1 VNIMKTGRPGI
12 LTKEEIEKEYMKV
25 AESVLD
31 YFEDEEDKKV
41 ILNPV
46 F

>member
-12 LTKEEIEKEYMKV
+12 LTKEEIENEYIKV
-25 AESVLD
+25 AESVLN
-31 YFEDEEDKKV
+31 YFEEEDDKKV